1 MPELAYPGVNMASLK
16 EIVWAGSSKKDIGEL
31 PEEVK
36 DEIGQALFEVQC
48 GLTPA
53 SAKPLKGFGGASVL
67 EIREHYQSDTYRAVY
82 TVRFAEYV
90 YVLHVF

>member
-1 MPELAYPGVNMASLK
+1 MASLK